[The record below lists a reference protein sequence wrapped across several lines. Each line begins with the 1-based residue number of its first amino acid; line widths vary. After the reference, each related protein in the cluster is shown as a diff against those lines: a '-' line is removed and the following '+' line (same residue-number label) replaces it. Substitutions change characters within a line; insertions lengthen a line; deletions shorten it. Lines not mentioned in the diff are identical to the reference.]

1 MLDMFDIYIIGL
13 LATLKPF
20 AEAIN
25 LIGPAG
31 LFFAIIGIYMFP
43 IVAER
48 MRGQ

>member
-1 MLDMFDIYIIGL
+1 MLDMYIIGL
-13 LATLKPF
+13 LAIVKPF

-25 LIGPAG
+25 IVGPAG
-31 LFFAIIGIYMFP
+31 LFFAVIGIAMFP

>member
-1 MLDMFDIYIIGL
+1 MLDMYIIGL
-13 LATLKPF
+13 LATIKPL

-31 LFFAIIGIYMFP
+31 LFFAIVWIYMFP
-43 IVAER
+43 IVVER